1 MSAFRNYRTLIATT
15 LTAGVLA
22 LGTQTASA
30 QNYGSGQG
38 GNPQGQGGN
47 PQGSSA
53 YPSPNAPAMDERNV
67 KQFSK
72 AYSEVQ
78 EIQDELSGKLQG
90 TDDQREANAMQQEAQ
105 REMLDAVKDRG
116 LSVEAY
122 NAMVS
127 RMHSDPALRKKVN
140 EFAQSN

>member
-1 MSAFRNYRTLIATT
+1 MTVYRNCRTLVATA
-15 LTAGVLA
+15 LTAGALA
-22 LGTQTASA
+22 LGTTAVNA

-38 GNPQGQGGN
+38 GNPQGN

-53 YPSPNAPAMDERNV
+53 YPSPQGAPAMDERNV

-78 EIQDELSGKLQG
+78 GIRDDLSKNLQD
-90 TDDQREANAMQQEAQ
+90 TDDRREANAMQQEAQ
-105 REMLDAVKDRG
+105 REMLDAVKDQG
-116 LSVEAY
+116 LSVEGY

-127 RMHSDPALRKKVN
+127 RMHSDPALREKVN
-140 EFAQSN
+140 EYARND